1 MAEIFEKIALHPKS
15 TVAVPPIYEGTY
27 SEKVSLAFPG
37 NAMGG
42 TNRSFF
48 LFVQQEE
55 VYGSVDKFQ
64 GNLFW
69 IFLAIN
75 PWEKLSSLGVETWW
89 KPAVRHIA

>member
-48 LFVQQEE
+48 CLFNRKKSME
-55 VYGSVDKFQ
+55 VSTNFKETCFEY
-64 GNLFW
+64 FW
-69 IFLAIN
+69 QLI
-75 PWEKLSSLGVETWW
+75 PEKS
-89 KPAVRHIA
+89 